1 MNYTHLPAI
10 SCYYSDHAL
19 PSHTDAEAHF
29 EYEMLLITGGEA
41 TFFINHKSYQIH
53 EKSLVFINRLERHSL
68 IVTKEPY
75 ERYVTTISSDLI
87 MSNIKDM
94 ELISIFIQ
102 RPKNF
107 QNVIP
112 LDTATYH
119 SLLPLFQNLQKEY
132 SSQLPFYVS
141 KSMTCVIS
149 ILIDLYRTC
158 PQYFPSQTG
167 SISTAVV
174 HVQKYV
180 NDHYGDKITLQE
192 VAKELYINKHA
203 LSLAFKEIVG
213 ISFKEYL
220 VLFRLTEA
228 KKLLI
233 SSDLSITDIA
243 EKVGYINVNNFIRI
257 FKEKE
262 DITPLQFRKQSGHLT

>member
-1 MNYTHLPAI
+1 MNYTHLPSI
-10 SCYYSDHAL
+10 SCYYSERPL

-29 EYEMLLITGGEA
+29 EYEMLLITEGEA
-41 TFFINHKSYQIH
+41 TFFINHKSYQIR
-53 EKSLVFINRLERHSL
+53 EKCLVFVNRLDRHSL

-75 ERYVTTISSDLI
+75 KRYVTTISSDLI
-87 MSNIKDM
+87 MANIKEM

-107 QNVIP
+107 QHVIP
-112 LDTATYH
+112 LDTTTYH
-119 SLLPLFQNLQKEY
+119 ALLPLFQNLQKEY
-132 SSQLPFYVS
+132 SCRLPFYVS
-141 KSMTCVIS
+141 KSMTYVIS

-158 PQYFPSQTG
+158 PQYFPAQTG
-167 SISTAVV
+167 NISSAVV

-180 NDHYGDKITLQE
+180 NDHYDEKITLHE
-192 VAKELYINKHA
+192 IANKLFINKHA

-213 ISFKEYL
+213 ISFREYL

-228 KKLLI
+228 KKLLL
-233 SSDLSITDIA
+233 SSDLSISDIA
-243 EKVGYINVNNFIRI
+243 EKVGYVNVNNFIRI

-262 DITPLQFRKQSGHLT
+262 NIKCEEIGKVTP